1 MTDRTEAFEAL
12 ILSMTSAARELGVD
26 QERQRI
32 LRLVEDSAVLAEG
45 GPRWKDR
52 LIERIEAGEVKV

>member
-12 ILSMTSAARELGVD
+12 ILSLTSAARELGVD

-32 LRLVEDSAVLAEG
+32 LRLVEDSVSWQPG
-45 GPRWKDR
+45 GPEWADR
-52 LIERIEAGEVKV
+52 LIAKIEKGDA